1 MRPTLLCSIFS
12 LTLAGLTFVG
22 CHTYRLGSPTQVSFD
37 SLYIEPVQNSS
48 FAAQAQQVLSTQ
60 VRKSIIR
67 DGRVRL
73 ATNPNTAA
81 ARLEIELTDY
91 QRNSSAYSHDDIDLA
106 RSYSLLLTAK
116 VSLWDARQNGYLF
129 KDRIVQASEQS
140 YVGNPFDNSVI
151 SANNFNAAEYNS
163 IPLLTRSLAEKISHQ
178 VLSPW

>member
-12 LTLAGLTFVG
+12 LTLAALLLIG
-22 CHTYRLGSPTQVSFD
+22 CQTYRLGSPTQIAFD
-37 SLYIEPVQNSS
+37 SLYIEPVHNSS
-48 FAAQAQQVLSTQ
+48 FAPQAQQVLSTQ

-67 DGRVRL
+67 DGRVSL
-73 ATNPNTAA
+73 ASNPNQAA

-91 QRNSSAYSHDDIDLA
+91 QRNSSAYTHDDIDLA
-106 RSYSLLLTAK
+106 RSYSLSLIAK
-116 VSLWDARQNGYLF
+116 VSLWDCRQNGYLF